1 MKFVDTRGREHFI
14 DLRPSKW
21 KVKEENGRGKYQS
34 EVGEI
39 IRAQLP
45 NELLLEEFPCLGEG
59 LFLDFYLP
67 KKHLAVEVQGQQHT
81 SFNSFFHKDKADF
94 LLQQKRD
101 RLKQQWCD
109 VNKIKLVHIPY
120 GAKEEAVKALLF

>member
-21 KVKEENGRGKYQS
+21 KVKEEGRGKYQS

-39 IRAQLP
+39 VKALFP

-59 LFLDFYLP
+59 LFLDFFMP
-67 KKHLAVEVQGQQHT
+67 KKKIAVEVQGQQH
-81 SFNSFFHKDKADF
+81 SSYNAFFHKDKSDF
-94 LLQQKRD
+94 ILQQRRD
-101 RLKQQWCD
+101 VLKQRWCD
-109 VNKIKLVHIPY
+109 ANKIKLVHIPY
-120 GAKEEAVKALLF
+120 GSKEETVKALLF